1 MITTTTTALIL
12 HIVPLKPISLILIY
26 ILSELMTN
34 FIVKFLFLES
44 ADNLFLI
51 VGEHKEND
59 RLLNSFL

>member
-1 MITTTTTALIL
+1 MITTTTTTL

-51 VGEHKEND
+51 VGEYKEND

>member
-1 MITTTTTALIL
+1 
-12 HIVPLKPISLILIY
+12 
-26 ILSELMTN
+26 MTN